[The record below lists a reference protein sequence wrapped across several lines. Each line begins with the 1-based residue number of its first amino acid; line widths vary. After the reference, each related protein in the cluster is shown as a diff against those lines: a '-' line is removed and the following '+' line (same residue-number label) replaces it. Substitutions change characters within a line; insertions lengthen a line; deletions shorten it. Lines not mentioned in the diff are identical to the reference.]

1 MFQDGGSAET
11 VLLSRIGSNSLINSG
26 RLLSVDS
33 RVDDKRCPETL
44 LDVCAKV
51 VAFHIPF
58 QRIEE
63 RYDRIPEPV
72 QKRIIYWS
80 FPRNE
85 RDICMYS
92 SLSSDSNSC
101 SDYQKLP
108 FYRGVRLYESGCV
121 ENVLQVGKY
130 LPNFLPPSNK
140 ESYLIPPAPWT
151 PRVRRQSDV
160 LAAGWLVYSSASS

>member
-1 MFQDGGSAET
+1 MAAAPR
-11 VLLSRIGSNSLINSG
+11 LCYSRLGTNSLGFNSG

-33 RVDDKRCPETL
+33 KLDDTRCPETL

-51 VAFHIPF
+51 VASHIPF

-92 SLSSDSNSC
+92 SLASDTNTC

-108 FYRGVRLYESGCV
+108 FYRGLRLYESGCV
-121 ENVLQVGKY
+121 ENVLQVGEY
-130 LPNFLPPSNK
+130 VLFYAPPNK
-140 ESYLIPPAPWT
+140 EQNLPQGDALAAD
-151 PRVRRQSDV
+151 RRQNSKATPPREEKKKSH
-160 LAAGWLVYSSASS
+160 LE